1 MGLLQNI
8 ALKILGLSLDSAKLA
23 RKLEDSPTRR
33 ATALQILGIEDEDY
47 LNVRKIKR
55 LGGVQEFAKNVLKL
69 PSLDSLPLINK
80 WLKLTKEEKVE
91 EMLDTVQAMADEGDS
106 PRSFFTGVY
115 TRYVKF
121 KMRNGSKWKEVKSYK
136 IYLTKLKSLA
146 DECIINDSMNL
157 EQFHKGCIYMYFAF
171 KLYLAGKVHKP
182 EGQLVQMNT
191 TLAKAA

>member
-1 MGLLQNI
+1 MSILQTF
-8 ALKILGLSLDSAKLA
+8 ALRILGLSLDSAKLA

-47 LNVRKIKR
+47 LTVRKIKR

-91 EMLDTVQAMADEGDS
+91 EMLDTVQSMADEGDS

-136 IYLTKLKSLA
+136 VYLTKLKSLA

-157 EQFHKGCIYMYFAF
+157 EQFHKLCIYSYFAF
-171 KLYLAGKVHKP
+171 KLYLVNKVQKP
-182 EGQLVQMNT
+182 EGQIVQMNT
-191 TLAKAA
+191 TVAKAA